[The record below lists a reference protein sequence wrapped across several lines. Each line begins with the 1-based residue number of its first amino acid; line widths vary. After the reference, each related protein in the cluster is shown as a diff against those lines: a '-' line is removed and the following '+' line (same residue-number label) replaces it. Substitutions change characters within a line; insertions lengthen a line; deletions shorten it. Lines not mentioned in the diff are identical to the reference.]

1 MTEFL
6 FGLRYFAVRLVAVM
20 VFLVGLWNPS
30 RYSYVGWLMAEPR
43 DEMVGAKALV
53 GILFLCALVYLA
65 MTTHKTLGKIGLA
78 LCVAVIGT
86 AAVLIVTNVH
96 VAWTNS
102 AMIIAGQLCVG
113 VLFAFGLSAAVL
125 NRRISGQVTTNQAGP
140 VETHDGA
147 HHA

>member
-6 FGLRYFAVRLVAVM
+6 FGLRYFAVRFVAVLA
-20 VFLVGLWNPS
+20 FLFGAYNPS
-30 RYSYVGWLMAEPR
+30 RYSYVGWLMADPR
-43 DEMVGAKALV
+43 DEMIGAKALV

-65 MTTHKTLGKIGLA
+65 MTTHKTLGKVGLA
-78 LCVAVIGT
+78 LCVAVIAT
-86 AAVLIVTNVH
+86 AATLIVTNVH

-102 AMIIAGQLCVG
+102 ALIVAGELCVG
-113 VLFAFGLSAAVL
+113 ILFAFGLSAAVL

-140 VETHDGA
+140 VETHDGV